1 MRSKKA
7 FYNMA
12 TSLVLQLM
20 AIIYG
25 FVVPK
30 IIIDYF
36 GSDVNG
42 LVASVTQFL
51 AYITLLESG
60 FGPVVK
66 AMLYDVIAKRD
77 HKAIAGILK
86 TSEKFFRRIAL
97 AFVLYIIILC
107 AAFPFIVGSDFNAIF
122 TISLVVIIAISTF
135 AEYFFGM
142 TYRLFLQAEQKMYV
156 VSIIQIVTY
165 ILSMIAVVI
174 LALAGQNILVIKL
187 VSGLI
192 FVVRPIVQNLYVKK
206 KYNINLKDAP
216 DNYPIKQ
223 KWEGLAQHI
232 AAIIRDNTDVAV
244 LTIFTTLVDV
254 SIYSVYYLVISG
266 IRRALLTLNSSLDA
280 SFGDM
285 IAKKEDENLRKSF
298 SAYELLYMIVITII
312 FACAFILI
320 TPFVAIYTEGVTDA
334 EYIQPLFGYL
344 LTLSGLSF
352 VIMIPYCS
360 LTLAAGHFRETRWG
374 AWVEAGTNIIVS
386 VALVVNFGL
395 VGVAIGTVVAMSIR
409 TAEFIYHTNKYILK
423 RNIWCTIKKIL
434 ISVVTIAVVAVFMQ
448 IFYHPNPT
456 GYSEWIF
463 DAFVIAA
470 VAMVLII
477 AIYSIFCRKDMGI
490 MVVQMK
496 KILKHKKKKEIE
508 DGI

>member
-7 FYNMA
+7 LYNIL
-12 TSLVLQLM
+12 TSMMQQLM
-20 AIIYG
+20 AIVYG

-42 LVASVTQFL
+42 LVSSITHFL
-51 AYITLLESG
+51 AYITFLESG

-66 AMLYDVIAKRD
+66 ATLYNVIAKKD

-86 TSEKFFRRIAL
+86 TSERFFRRIAL
-97 AFVLYIIILC
+97 VFLLYIIVLC
-107 AAFPFIVGSDFNAIF
+107 VVFPFIVEADFSAVF
-122 TISLVVIIAISTF
+122 TISLVIIIAISTF

-156 VSIIQIVTY
+156 VSIIQIATY
-165 ILSMIAVVI
+165 ILSMVAVVI
-174 LALAGQNILVIKL
+174 LALTGQNILVIKL

-192 FVVRPIVQNLYVKK
+192 FVLRPIVQNLYVKK

-232 AAIIRDNTDVAV
+232 AAIIRDNTDVVV
-244 LTIFTTLVDV
+244 LTIFATLADV
-254 SIYSVYYLVISG
+254 SIYSVYYLVVAG
-266 IRRALLTLNSSLDA
+266 IRRALLALNSSLDA

-298 SAYELLYMIVITII
+298 SAYELSYMIVITII
-312 FACAFILI
+312 FACAFLLI
-320 TPFVAIYTEGVTDA
+320 TPFVAIYTEGITDA
-334 EYIQPLFGYL
+334 NYIQPLFGYL
-344 LTLSGLSF
+344 LTLSGLTF
-352 VIMIPYCS
+352 VVMIPYCS

-386 VALVVNFGL
+386 VALVANFGL
-395 VGVAIGTVVAMSIR
+395 VGVAIGTVVAMTIR
-409 TAEFIYHTNKYILK
+409 TAEFVYHTNKYILK
-423 RNIWCTIKKIL
+423 RNIWHSIKKIL
-434 ISVVTIAVVAVFMQ
+434 ISVLTIAIVAIFMQ

-456 GYSEWIF
+456 GYLKWVF

-470 VAMVLII
+470 VTMVLII
-477 AIYSIFCRKDMGI
+477 AMYSIFCREEMRL
-490 MVVQMK
+490 MTTQMK

-508 DGI
+508 DDI